1 LKLVS
6 LFFLLALILMVNV
19 IASPKSGFYHI
30 PAKDTII
37 KLDSVRDRKLLRLK
51 KPANPPAA
59 KSATAKNDTTPKG
72 AGGLESIVKSTS
84 EDSSYVDNDNKIS
97 YLYGRARVT
106 YEDFEL
112 DADYIRV
119 DEKNHL
125 IFARGSIDPRTK
137 RYIGRPISKS
147 KNEKPVASDSLLFDY
162 KSKKGKV
169 WNPASEQEGNFISG
183 GLAKRLN
190 ETEVAY
196 RNVIFSTCSL
206 PFPETHFGIVI
217 TKGIGQKN
225 KIISGPAYLEIEGVP
240 LPLAI
245 PFGFFPKPDSR
256 TSGVLLPTFGED
268 NKLGFYLRNFGYYV
282 ALNDNIDVTTMGT
295 LYSKGSYELNTSAR
309 YLKRYK
315 YGGNLTLSYGSHN
328 YGLQGDPPVK
338 DFNVTWSHSQDPN
351 ANPGTTFSA
360 SVNAGTRS
368 FYQNN
373 PAQNNYN
380 LTALTQNNL
389 RSSIAYGK
397 TWAGSPF
404 NLNVSLGHSQDLT
417 RGTVTLE
424 LPTFSFNMA
433 TLSPFDS
440 KNRITEQ
447 KWYQKITVGY
457 SLVGTNKLTDVPE
470 AELFKG
476 STLSKRLQNGFQH
489 QIPIAF
495 NTNIFKYFQ
504 FNTGINYTERWYTQ
518 TIRRRFER
526 GSVNG
531 QVTPVTDTVPGF
543 ARAGEYSLNAGI
555 STKLFGTIPFRKGKI
570 KAIRHITTPSLS
582 FNYRPDYGEPSYGY
596 YRTAVSE
603 ASVPYPYTAQRYSI
617 FEQSVYGG
625 PSTGKQAGIGFSLDN
640 SIEAKVK
647 AKSTDTSGV
656 DRKIPILQGLTFS
669 TFYNFAADS
678 LKLSPINFSGHTSI
692 LNQKVNVN
700 FSGVFDPYI
709 TEIRDSISNGSV
721 VRSAIQVN
729 RFRWQQGKLPL
740 LRSINVSMSGS
751 LNPATFNPKPRT
763 QINNTLQGMSQEQA
777 DRLAVIN
784 SDPGAYID
792 FNVPWNLSLNYSFTY
807 NNNIVNTTQSNTL
820 MISGD
825 VSLTQK
831 WKIQYNSSL
840 DIKARQLSSATS
852 FAIYRDLHCWDLS
865 FQWLPFGFYKSYN
878 VTLKVKASIL
888 QDLKLSKR
896 NDYTNNQSFN

>member
-1 LKLVS
+1 
-6 LFFLLALILMVNV
+6 MVNV

-721 VRSAIQVN
+721 VRSPVQVN
-729 RFRWQQGKLPL
+729 RFRWQEGKLPL
-740 LRSINVSMSGS
+740 LRSINFSMSGS
-751 LNPATFNPKPRT
+751 LNPATFSPKPRT

-792 FNVPWNLSLNYSFTY
+792 FNVPWNVSLNYSFTY

-831 WKIQYNSSL
+831 WKIQYNSSF

>member
-1 LKLVS
+1 L
-6 LFFLLALILMVNV
+6 
-19 IASPKSGFYHI
+19 
-30 PAKDTII
+30 
-37 KLDSVRDRKLLRLK
+37 
-51 KPANPPAA
+51 
-59 KSATAKNDTTPKG
+59 
-72 AGGLESIVKSTS
+72 
-84 EDSSYVDNDNKIS
+84 
-97 YLYGRARVT
+97 
-106 YEDFEL
+106 
-112 DADYIRV
+112 
-119 DEKNHL
+119 
-125 IFARGSIDPRTK
+125 
-137 RYIGRPISKS
+137 
-147 KNEKPVASDSLLFDY
+147 
-162 KSKKGKV
+162 
-169 WNPASEQEGNFISG
+169 
-183 GLAKRLN
+183 
-190 ETEVAY
+190 
-196 RNVIFSTCSL
+196 
-206 PFPETHFGIVI
+206 
-217 TKGIGQKN
+217 
-225 KIISGPAYLEIEGVP
+225 
-240 LPLAI
+240 
-245 PFGFFPKPDSR
+245 
-256 TSGVLLPTFGED
+256 
-268 NKLGFYLRNFGYYV
+268 
-282 ALNDNIDVTTMGT
+282 
-295 LYSKGSYELNTSAR
+295 
-309 YLKRYK
+309 
-315 YGGNLTLSYGSHN
+315 
-328 YGLQGDPPVK
+328 
-338 DFNVTWSHSQDPN
+338 
-351 ANPGTTFSA
+351 
-360 SVNAGTRS
+360 
-368 FYQNN
+368 
-373 PAQNNYN
+373 
-380 LTALTQNNL
+380 
-389 RSSIAYGK
+389 
-397 TWAGSPF
+397 
-404 NLNVSLGHSQDLT
+404 
-417 RGTVTLE
+417 
-424 LPTFSFNMA
+424 
-433 TLSPFDS
+433 
-440 KNRITEQ
+440 
-447 KWYQKITVGY
+447 
-457 SLVGTNKLTDVPE
+457 
-470 AELFKG
+470 
-476 STLSKRLQNGFQH
+476 
-489 QIPIAF
+489 
-495 NTNIFKYFQ
+495 
-504 FNTGINYTERWYTQ
+504 
-518 TIRRRFER
+518 
-526 GSVNG
+526 
-531 QVTPVTDTVPGF
+531 
-543 ARAGEYSLNAGI
+543 
-555 STKLFGTIPFRKGKI
+555 I

-721 VRSAIQVN
+721 VRSAVQVN

-831 WKIQYNSSL
+831 WKIQYNSSF